1 MLVVTSLSD
10 GRQTT
15 NDEKQ
20 DAASKPF
27 PVESSRTSRRNLRLA
42 ALLVLGLIGL
52 ARTGIAEADLA
63 PRSGALWGAFV
74 EAGDGESHYHAVRRL
89 ERKLGRKL
97 KIDHHYHEWNKLDL
111 REEKLDLGKDR
122 IPLISWPSAAW
133 PAGVDATAINS
144 GSQDGVI
151 RSAADK
157 LKALGKPV
165 FLRFAF
171 EMDQSLPSRR
181 HIGPPRQFRRAWRHV
196 HDILKAR
203 GATNVR
209 LVWCAVAS
217 NFASG
222 RAQKFYPGDNYVDW
236 IAADGFSFY
245 PVKLSSI
252 SRWRSFREIFGA
264 FYAWGKSRNR
274 PLMVAATGVQE
285 DSRRAG
291 RKARWF
297 RQAGDVMRNRMR
309 GIKAFVYWNALHP
322 SPNGDANFFASTSRR
337 SFRAYRRMGH
347 RGYFTP

>member
-1 MLVVTSLSD
+1 MT
-10 GRQTT
+10 RTRET
-15 NDEKQ
+15 
-20 DAASKPF
+20 ASKRF
-27 PVESSRTSRRNLRLA
+27 PVKPTLTFRRNLRLA

-52 ARTGIAEADLA
+52 AGTGVADAALT
-63 PRSGALWGAFV
+63 PPSGALWGAYV
-74 EAGDGESHYHAVRRL
+74 QARGGQSHYDAVRHL

-97 KIDHHYHEWNKLDL
+97 KIDQHYHEWRKLDL
-111 REEKLDLGKDR
+111 RVEELDLAKGR

-133 PAGVDATAINS
+133 PAGVDAAAINS
-144 GSQDGVI
+144 GSQDRVI

-171 EMDQSLPSRR
+171 EMDQAPPSRR
-181 HIGPPRQFRRAWRHV
+181 HIGSPRAFRRAWRHV
-196 HDILKAR
+196 DGILNAR
-203 GATNVR
+203 GATNVQ

-222 RAQKFYPGDNYVDW
+222 RAQKFYPGNRYVDW

-285 DSRRAG
+285 DSRRPG

-297 RQAGDVMRNRMR
+297 RHAGTVMSNRMR
-309 GIKAFVYWNALHP
+309 GIKAFVYWNADHP
-322 SPNGDANFFASTSRR
+322 TPNGDAHFFADTSHR
-337 SFRAYRRMGH
+337 SFRAYRRMGL
-347 RGYFTP
+347 RGYFRP